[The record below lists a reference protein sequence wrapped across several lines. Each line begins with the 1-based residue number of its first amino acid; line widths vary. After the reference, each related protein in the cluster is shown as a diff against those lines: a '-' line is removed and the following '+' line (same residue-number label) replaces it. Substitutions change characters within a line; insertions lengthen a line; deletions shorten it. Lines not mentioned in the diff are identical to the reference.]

1 MMEKIPLM
9 IEKAKKSLEAAK
21 LLHERGMYDFAVSRA
36 YYTMFYCAEAILLT
50 KGISVS
56 KHSALIALLGR
67 EFVKTGEVPHKLFTY
82 ITLAFEIRQVGDYSV
97 MNDIPEETS
106 LQQIKHAEEFL
117 EFTRHY
123 LSSKG
128 FLEE

>member
-1 MMEKIPLM
+1 MKERIPLM
-9 IEKAKKSLEAAK
+9 INKAERSLEAART
-21 LLHERGMYDFAVSRA
+21 LHKSGMYDFAVSRA

-56 KHSALIALLGR
+56 KHSALIALLGK
-67 EFVKTGEVPHKLFTY
+67 EFVKTGEVPYRFFTY
-82 ITLAFEIRQVGDYSV
+82 ITLAFEVRQVGDYSV

-117 EFTRHY
+117 EFTRQY